1 MANDHQ
7 GRIPW
12 IKDHSMSIMPP
23 AVTENWLNEI
33 PQPEPLRRNPT
44 AFSTQ
49 FLDNITPIFLIRHP
63 ALSIV
68 SFYRNQTGILRNAA
82 EDESFRILI
91 SLEWTRLVFDSYL
104 RRRGLPVNTSPD
116 IAGFPK
122 EQLPLLIESIDV
134 IYNTQ
139 AVAEKVCDYVGID
152 RDGVQYKWDPV
163 PEEQWPPSALARAFF
178 RDMLESS
185 GIQRAENVWI

>member
-1 MANDHQ
+1 
-7 GRIPW
+7 
-12 IKDHSMSIMPP
+12 MSIMPP
-23 AVTENWLNEI
+23 AVTENWFNEI
-33 PQPEPLRRNPT
+33 PQPESFRQNPT
-44 AFSTQ
+44 AFSTG
-49 FLDNITPIFLIRHP
+49 FLDNITPIFLVRHP

-68 SFYRNQTGILRNAA
+68 SFYRKQIDILRSAA
-82 EDESFRILI
+82 EDEDFRILT

-122 EQLPLLIESIDV
+122 DHLPLLIESIDV

-152 RDGVQYKWDPV
+152 KDGVQYKWDPT

-178 RDMLESS
+178 QDMLKSS
-185 GIQRAENVWI
+185 GIRRAEKVCM